1 MKENEMQT
9 KQIFNIND
17 FENLDWRDH
26 NFFENAIA
34 AQVFFDNGY
43 GASIITQTDGSKAKD
58 FIESFRSAYGSHED
72 GTYEVAIIKGNKE
85 SSSFHELENI
95 ADVDHNANDVEDYIG
110 SGGIW
115 ASLDLQKTIE
125 KINLIACL

>member
-1 MKENEMQT
+1 MQT

-26 NFFENAIA
+26 HFFENAIS
-34 AQVFFDNGY
+34 AQVFFDNDY

-72 GTYEVAIIKGNKE
+72 GTYEVAVIKGNKE
-85 SSSFHELENI
+85 SSGFHQLENI
-95 ADVDHNANDVEDYIG
+95 EDIDFNENDVEEYIG

-115 ASLDLQKTIE
+115 ANMDLMKTIE

>member
-1 MKENEMQT
+1 MQT

-43 GASIITQTDGSKAKD
+43 GASIITQTNGEKAKG

-72 GTYEVAIIKGNKE
+72 GTYEVAVIKGNKE
-85 SSSFHELENI
+85 SSGFHQLENI
-95 ADVDHNANDVEDYIG
+95 EDIDFNENDVEEYIG

-115 ASLDLQKTIE
+115 ANMDLMKTIE

>member
-1 MKENEMQT
+1 MQT

-58 FIESFRSAYGSHED
+58 FVESFRSAYGSHED
-72 GTYEVAIIKGNKE
+72 GTYEVAVIKGNKE
-85 SSSFHELENI
+85 SSSFYELENI
-95 ADVDHNANDVEDYIG
+95 TDVDHNVNDVEDYIG
-110 SGGIW
+110 SCGVW
-115 ASLDLQKTIE
+115 ASLDLQKTIQ

>member
-1 MKENEMQT
+1 MQT

-43 GASIITQTDGSKAKD
+43 GASIITQTDGSKAKGLMT
-58 FIESFRSAYGSHED
+58 SFLSAYGSHGD
-72 GTYEVAIIKGNKE
+72 GTYEVAVIKGNKE
-85 SSSFHELENI
+85 SSSFYELENI
-95 ADVDHNANDVEDYIG
+95 VDIDSNENDVENYIDR
-110 SGGIW
+110 GGVW

>member
-1 MKENEMQT
+1 MQT
-9 KQIFNIND
+9 RQIFNIND

-26 NFFENAIA
+26 HFFENAIA

-43 GASIITQTDGSKAKD
+43 GASIITQANGEKA
-58 FIESFRSAYGSHED
+58 EGLMSSLRSAYGSHED
-72 GTYEVAIIKGNKE
+72 GTYEVAVIKGSKE
-85 SSSFHELENI
+85 NSGFHQLENI
-95 ADVDHNANDVEDYIG
+95 EDIDFNENDVEEYIG

-115 ASLDLQKTIE
+115 ASLDLQKTIQ